1 MEELAHMG
9 SAAGMKDESGPTT
22 SGIPHGTQSK
32 NYFCSSSLDLHTAKK
47 NMNRD
52 LISYISSH

>member
-9 SAAGMKDESGPTT
+9 SAAGMKEESGPTT
-22 SGIPHGTQSK
+22 SGIPHGTQSE

-47 NMNRD
+47 TS
-52 LISYISSH
+52 IST